1 MENPYT
7 QSPAFNQG
15 SGTSAFT
22 LPPRPKADYS
32 PSRLINVGSGAG
44 STSID
49 QPPSP
54 FIDPVSGQGVDGE
67 YPFPNDGGGGGGGGG
82 DGEGLPDGSDGDLL
96 YNNGANWVPLS
107 PPDEANAAAIYWDGD
122 SWEFAIAPEIEGE
135 ESKEAFLYWDGT
147 EMKFEE
153 SKEFDICE
161 NGQPKIYKI
170 PAIEK
175 IEE

>member
-82 DGEGLPDGSDGDLL
+82 GEDGEGLPEGSYGDLL
-96 YNNGANWVPLS
+96 YHNGANWVPFG
-107 PPDEANAAAIYWDGD
+107 PPNEGTHVLGVVNGD
-122 SWEFAIAPEIEGE
+122 VQWIETQ
-135 ESKEAFLYWDGT
+135 D
-147 EMKFEE
+147 
-153 SKEFDICE
+153 C
-161 NGQPKIYKI
+161 
-170 PAIEK
+170 
-175 IEE
+175 